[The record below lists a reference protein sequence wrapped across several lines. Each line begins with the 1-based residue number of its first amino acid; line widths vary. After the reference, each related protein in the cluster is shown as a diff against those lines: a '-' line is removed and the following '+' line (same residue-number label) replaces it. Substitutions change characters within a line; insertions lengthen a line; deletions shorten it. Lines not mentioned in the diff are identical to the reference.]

1 GARAADRGGDAVKR
15 YLQSILVV
23 LGLAVAA
30 NASAHKA
37 SDSYLSLVR
46 AKEAW
51 SGRWDIALRDLD
63 YALELDANADGA
75 ITWGELRAAEPAVVD
90 YAFSRLAA
98 TAAGAKCAPAPA
110 GLKVDRHSDGAYAV
124 LGFTLAC

>member
-63 YALELDANADGA
+63 YALELDANPDGA
-75 ITWGELRAAEPAVVD
+75 ITWGELNAAKPAILD
-90 YAFSRLAA
+90 YAFSRLGA
-98 TAAGAKCAPAPA
+98 TAGGATCMPSPSTFQ
-110 GLKVDRHSDGAYAV
+110 VDHHSD
-124 LGFTLAC
+124 